1 MGRIAISEPHED
13 VRALYRHVVERLGHE
28 PVCSTQL
35 DDSAVDALVVEPAS
49 ENGLAL
55 AREIRTS
62 RPDLPI
68 VCVSIYPRGPEVVD
82 LRPLAYL
89 VKPFAL
95 AELERVLTHALEHV
109 AAAS

>member
-13 VRALYRHVVERLGHE
+13 VRALYRHVIERLGHQ
-28 PVCSTQL
+28 PVCTVQ
-35 DDSAVDALVVEPAS
+35 DGDAPVDALVVEPAS
-49 ENGLAL
+49 AHGLSL
-55 AREIRTS
+55 ARKLRS
-62 RPDLPI
+62 LRPELPI
-68 VCVSIYPRGPEVVD
+68 VCVSIYPRGPEVTD

-95 AELERVLTHALEHV
+95 GELERVLTTALTPL

>member
-1 MGRIAISEPHED
+1 MGRIAIAEPHED

-28 PVCSTQL
+28 PVCSTHVG
-35 DDSAVDALVVEPAS
+35 DSAVDALVVEPAS
-49 ENGLAL
+49 ETELAL

-62 RPDLPI
+62 HPDLPI

-95 AELERVLTHALEHV
+95 AELERVLVNALEPV
-109 AAAS
+109 GAAT